1 MRTPFLRRPILITYA
16 FLALSSALASAQT
29 FTKLVDFTNL
39 NGADP
44 FHTSLIQGLDG
55 NLYGTTAYG
64 GRFSCPPNGGCGTV
78 FSLTEDGKII
88 LERQYRHG
96 LGETHFEIPGGCVD
110 DTDKNYEEAIA
121 RELLDST
128 SSVSLQHPS
137 WRARSSAQAS
147 KAWPIPWPR
156 KSWRTTMS

>member
-1 MRTPFLRRPILITYA
+1 MRAPFLRRPILITYA

-88 LERQYRHG
+88 RNFSFNGIDGAYPFGG
-96 LGETHFEIPGGCVD
+96 LIQTSNGALFGT
-110 DTDKNYEEAIA
+110 
-121 RELLDST
+121 T
-128 SSVSLQHPS
+128 SSGGLSAAGRCSRPRRTRS
-137 WRARSSAQAS
+137 WTRS
-147 KAWPIPWPR
+147 
-156 KSWRTTMS
+156 TTACR